1 MQKTVGYIR
10 IIKTQRAF
18 FLYVAVFYM
27 KGLAHLMNG
36 ALRDG
41 HSYKLPMKKLIL
53 NHFGAALLGIMLT
66 SACGLNTF
74 LNVATSV
81 LAAVFY
87 MIINYNAMWD
97 IGAKDRAR
105 AEGGR
110 LTYDPFYGLKAALM
124 GNIPNFVLAFLC
136 TAFTALGAF
145 GSIKFFANAAYIT
158 NAVARFWNGMY
169 TGILVSIIPH
179 TESGALVQLTGAQS
193 VMYMLLYFAIII
205 PSLIICP
212 LGYLAGYKGFR
223 IIPEKKKEK

>member
-1 MQKTVGYIR
+1 
-10 IIKTQRAF
+10 
-18 FLYVAVFYM
+18 
-27 KGLAHLMNG
+27 
-36 ALRDG
+36 
-41 HSYKLPMKKLIL
+41 
-53 NHFGAALLGIMLT
+53 
-66 SACGLNTF
+66 
-74 LNVATSV
+74 
-81 LAAVFY
+81 
-87 MIINYNAMWD
+87 
-97 IGAKDRAR
+97 
-105 AEGGR
+105 
-110 LTYDPFYGLKAALM
+110 M